1 MSLPAERMGRIV
13 TISAVERSRFR
24 ARTAR
29 VLPAVVLPALL
40 MASCA
45 PELEPAA
52 DAGPELRYLAQT
64 PPGDTPVVFAPGL
77 VSTDARELNVVFTR
91 EADEVYFTRVLD
103 GRATLF
109 HSRLLDQA
117 WTEPA
122 RLRLIA
128 AQPDADIGDPFLSPD
143 GSRLYVISR
152 AQTDAFPE
160 GSTNIWVSERDGD
173 RWGDANV
180 LPAPV
185 NSDATEFYPAVVAD
199 GSLYFSSNRDGGF
212 GEYDLYRAQY
222 RDGAFV
228 DAVNLG
234 PAVNSAATEVDA
246 FVAADER
253 YLIVAAQRDG
263 NVGALDLHISVR
275 DANGAWG
282 TLARLPDIN
291 SELTDYCPMVT
302 PDGRYFFF
310 SRRTAEGGDVYWME
324 AQAVLPR

>member
-1 MSLPAERMGRIV
+1 V
-13 TISAVERSRFR
+13 
-24 ARTAR
+24 
-29 VLPAVVLPALL
+29 
-40 MASCA
+40 
-45 PELEPAA
+45 
-52 DAGPELRYLAQT
+52 
-64 PPGDTPVVFAPGL
+64 PVIFAPGL

-91 EADEVYFTRVLD
+91 DADEVYFTRVVD
-103 GRATLF
+103 GRATLL
-109 HSRLLDQA
+109 HSQLSDGA

-143 GSRLYVISR
+143 GTRLYFITR
-152 AQTDAFPE
+152 ARTELFPE
-160 GSTNIWVSERDGD
+160 GSSNIWVSRRDGA
-173 RWGDANV
+173 RWGDATV

-185 NSDATEFYPAVVAD
+185 NSDATEFYPAVVSD

-222 RDGAFV
+222 RDGTFV

-246 FVAADER
+246 FVAPDER

-263 NVGALDLHISVR
+263 NVGALDLHMSVR
-275 DANGAWG
+275 GADGAWG
-282 TLARLPDIN
+282 TLVRLPAIN

-310 SRRTAEGGDVYWME
+310 SRRTAEGGDVYWMD
-324 AQAVLPR
+324 ASGVVP